1 MKRMIKYLIF
11 VALFATFIIKFT
23 HFNWVLPT
31 IIVAILGLIVLGLLK
46 VNDKL
51 NEIQNKNYQNHNIY
65 LDEDF
70 DDCSDLM
77 DIEEVPEL
85 EPIEYIDGTSTPA
98 LVWKHMQEAHELYR
112 GLRKYVNV
120 RGGSNQFYLVTYG
133 GVRYSIYYDS
143 DINQYTISGIDQ
155 DDDLSKFAKAE
166 MSYGDKFIKYDEDT
180 NTLTVY

>member
-1 MKRMIKYLIF
+1 MIKYLIF

-31 IIVAILGLIVLGLLK
+31 IIVAILGLIILGLLK

-77 DIEEVPEL
+77 DIEVPEPK
-85 EPIEYIDGTSTPA
+85 EIEYVDGTHTTVA
-98 LVWKHMQEAHELYR
+98 EWEFLKGMEELYKYS
-112 GLRKYVNV
+112 RKYVNV
-120 RGGSNQFYLVTYG
+120 EGGGSMFYLVSFSGAKYF
-133 GVRYSIYYDS
+133 VCYDQ
-143 DINQYTISGIDQ
+143 DVHQYAISHIDQ
-155 DDDLSKFAKAE
+155 DDDLSRFAKAE
-166 MSYGDKFIKYDEDT
+166 MSYGYANFKYDEDT
-180 NTLTVY
+180 NTLIVY

>member
-1 MKRMIKYLIF
+1 MKRMITYLIF
-11 VALFATFIIKFT
+11 VALSATVIIKFT

-77 DIEEVPEL
+77 DIEVPEPK
-85 EPIEYIDGTSTPA
+85 EIEYYKDTKTPLA
-98 LVWKHMQEAHELYR
+98 IWESWYRDNPFKDLSKHL
-112 GLRKYVNV
+112 NV
-120 RGGSNQFYLVTYG
+120 EGGSNMFYLVTYG
-133 GVRYSIYYDS
+133 GAKFSIYYDP
-143 DINQYTISGIDQ
+143 DFDQHVINGISQ
-155 DDDLSKFAKAE
+155 NSDLSSFAKAE
-166 MSYGDKFIKYDEDT
+166 MSYGDAFIRYDEDT
-180 NTLTVY
+180 NTLHVF